1 MHIKDPI
8 PHDVKYLEAKRVQK
22 EMNDKVRDIV
32 TEGPS
37 MTVKKSLLQM
47 LFGIIFVVLLT
58 LFEMAM
64 KNAAGAPLYTF
75 YKIGFFISL
84 VGLVL
89 LPYGVYNLI
98 VSFKR

>member
-1 MHIKDPI
+1 MHTKDPI
-8 PHDVKYLEAKRVQK
+8 PHDVKILETKIVQK
-22 EMNDKVRDIV
+22 EMSDKVRDRV

-47 LFGIIFVVLLT
+47 LFGIIFAALLT

-64 KNAAGAPLYTF
+64 KNATGTPLHTF

-89 LPYGVYNLI
+89 LPYGFYNLI

>member
-1 MHIKDPI
+1 MHNKDMM
-8 PHDVKYLEAKRVQK
+8 PHDVKYLEAKRIQK
-22 EMNDKVRDIV
+22 EMNDKVKDRV

-47 LFGIIFVVLLT
+47 LFGIVFAGLLT

-64 KNAAGAPLYTF
+64 KNAVGAPLYTF

-84 VGLVL
+84 MGLVF
-89 LPYGVYNLI
+89 LPYGFYNLI
-98 VSFKR
+98 VSLKR